1 MGDGVHQV
9 QEGGVLVEDVIER
22 SSFQA
27 EILEE
32 EMEQSDDS
40 REEVQTKGFKYSS
53 KRGSAFICCHGLTC
67 REQSGTPCPQQR
79 STRPLPSGAQLW
91 QPSFFRSQSFVK
103 HAAVAMTTCNP
114 SALKGVVDEKV
125 SFL

>member
-40 REEVQTKGFKYSS
+40 REEVQ
-53 KRGSAFICCHGLTC
+53 SA
-67 REQSGTPCPQQR
+67 
-79 STRPLPSGAQLW
+79 AQLRRRKALNIH
-91 QPSFFRSQSFVK
+91 QREALLSS
-103 HAAVAMTTCNP
+103 AVT
-114 SALKGVVDEKV
+114 V
-125 SFL
+125 